1 MQFTECC
8 VYDIDATE
16 LAPLNELLKIE
27 GAGLVIF
34 AISGHEQYAAAPTNL
49 DHGCGLLRGGCERLL
64 TQYVFA
70 CLCGLDC
77 QVRVLT
83 LWSSDVYCAHLRVGQ
98 ARGEGI
104 VSVMGTD
111 LKLPRQLRPLFQ
123 VPANECYKLGPPA
136 IGKRGQNRA
145 LRDSAKAHY
154 GKSNLPLCNLFLSDL
169 FPRVVLLMIFVPLL
183 QASVENEARRGLT
196 LAVCSS

>member
-16 LAPLNELLKIE
+16 LATLNESLKIE

-49 DHGCGLLRGGCERLL
+49 YHGCGLLRGRCERLL

-70 CLCGLDC
+70 CLSGLDC

-83 LWSSDVYCAHLRVGQ
+83 LRSSDVYCAHLRVCQ

-111 LKLPRQLRPLFQ
+111 LKLPRQLRRLFQ
-123 VPANECYKLGPPA
+123 VPANKRHKLCTLA
-136 IGKRGQNRA
+136 IGKRGQNRP
-145 LRDSAKAHY
+145 LRDSAQAHH
-154 GKSNLPLCNLFLSDL
+154 GKSNLPLCNPFLSDL
-169 FPRVVLLMIFVPLL
+169 FPRVVLLMIFVHLL
-183 QASVENEARRGLT
+183 QASLENAARRGLA